1 VSASDAARARAHS
14 FHVERQPDDLTCGAT
29 CLHAVY
35 AYHDDDI
42 PLSKV
47 LAEVPQLEH
56 GGTYA
61 PLLGVH
67 ALERGYAARI
77 YTCDLDLFDPS
88 WSDEPTALA
97 ALLRVQARHKPWKAL
112 RAATDAY
119 LRFLELGGTVR
130 LQPLDGDLLRRYL
143 KGGIPVLTGLSATY
157 LYWCAR
163 ERADGPTTTVY
174 DDVRGEPTGH
184 FVVVYDYDP
193 EEREMWVADPL
204 HDNPLTGEMTYGVKT
219 QQLVSAILLGA
230 STYDA
235 SLLVL
240 EPPSTPAPDR

>member
-1 VSASDAARARAHS
+1 VSAPDAARARAHS
-14 FHVERQPDDLTCGAT
+14 FRVERQPDDLTCGAT

-35 AYHDDDI
+35 AHHHDDI
-42 PLSKV
+42 PLSTV

-67 ALERGYAARI
+67 ALQRGYSARI

-88 WSDEPTALA
+88 WFESPTDLA

-112 RAATDAY
+112 RAATEAY

-143 KGGIPVLTGLSATY
+143 KRGVPVLTGLNATY

-163 ERADGPTTTVY
+163 ERAGGPTTTVY

-184 FVVVYDYDP
+184 FVVVYGYDI

-204 HDNPLTGEMTYGVKT
+204 HDNPLTGEMTYAVKT
-219 QQLVSAILLGA
+219 QQLLSAILLGA

-240 EPPSTPAPDR
+240 EPIARSVTDP